1 MLALVHCKVE
11 LSVSTMFTFL
21 SQDYELRC
29 LSLLYKGKDQH
40 SHLWRGCLSMCQ
52 IPLAACCLT
61 WPGLTTQYLRQG
73 GWCIVYY
80 SCCQISTLLRYW
92 HSQLAFLLNFLE
104 RLNLSILN
112 QPNLYGSFHVC
123 FPWAMI
129 GFRIPHFISFSTQ
142 GEELQQFLLSKHSY
156 SMYPLTGIVLNSLM
170 PTAPDLNSIYL
181 LCIMTGHSF

>member
-1 MLALVHCKVE
+1 MKGSAFSSEEVVWACA
-11 LSVSTMFTFL
+11 S
-21 SQDYELRC
+21 
-29 LSLLYKGKDQH
+29 SLWL
-40 SHLWRGCLSMCQ
+40 
-52 IPLAACCLT
+52 PVV
-61 WPGLTTQYLRQG
+61 WPGLVLPLSILGRVAG
-73 GWCIVYY
+73 ASCIIAA
-80 SCCQISTLLRYW
+80 CQISTLLRYW

-156 SMYPLTGIVLNSLM
+156 SMYPLAGIALNSLM

-181 LCIMTGHSF
+181 LCIRTGHSF